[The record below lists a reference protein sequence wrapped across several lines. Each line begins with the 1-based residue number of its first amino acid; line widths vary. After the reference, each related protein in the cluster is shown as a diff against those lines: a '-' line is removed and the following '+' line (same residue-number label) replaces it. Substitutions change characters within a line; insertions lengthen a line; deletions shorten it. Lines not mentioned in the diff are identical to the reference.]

1 MKQKM
6 CWMKKMAAR
15 LAAVMIAILA
25 MPSAVLAAP
34 SGSTGGDRRSIYIA
48 IIILLTAAVMA
59 LPYIRRKK

>member
-15 LAAVMIAILA
+15 LAAVMTA
-25 MPSAVLAAP
+25 MMAVPLEALAAP
-34 SGSTGGDRRSIYIA
+34 SGSTGGDRRSVYIA

-59 LPYIRRKK
+59 MPYIRRKK